1 MFHSV
6 VVDELL
12 PSLQGVPLTPGALL
26 PQTALA
32 FLVHADQMH
41 VQQSLV
47 EKLPLLDSWTPI
59 NWAQHSLWVV
69 NLDQGDKIAFMHY
82 LHYLELKC
90 Y

>member
-12 PSLQGVPLTPGALL
+12 PSFQGVPLTPGALL

-32 FLVHADQMH
+32 FLMHADQVH

-47 EKLPLLDSWTPI
+47 EKLPLLDSWTSI
-59 NWAQHSLWVV
+59 DWAQHSLWVV
-69 NLDQGDKIAFMHY
+69 DLDQGDTI
-82 LHYLELKC
+82 LCIILN
-90 Y
+90 